1 MSALERI
8 VGRNVVSV
16 LSLAALLLCGPAT
29 AGRLEPP
36 DRGSDFPAA
45 SPVIP
50 AQGEQRRFSFSPGPF
65 DRCKYFMITETST
78 DWVLMKV
85 EDGFDQYIF
94 TNSLGLM
101 ANLDAHRAVGG
112 SIDLH
117 LARGHLS
124 CAPTLRYR
132 QWFTR
137 SQSMDL
143 SVGYVSNHTSDPF
156 DYSPSLAGPIV
167 NARFNLTHCL
177 YVQGGLCR
185 FEGPSYLNDYLI
197 TSGAPGG
204 SAGFKAY
211 GGIGLGGV
219 PGVSLW
225 GVELVGLGLL
235 ALAFSGMS

>member
-1 MSALERI
+1 MSPLERI
-8 VGRNVVSV
+8 VSRNVVSV
-16 LSLAALLLCGPAT
+16 LSLASLLLCGPAA
-29 AGRLEPP
+29 AGRLETP

-50 AQGEQRRFSFSPGPF
+50 QQDEQRRFSFRPGPF
-65 DRCKYFMITETST
+65 DRCKYFMITETSA
-78 DWVLMKV
+78 DWVWMKV

-101 ANLDAHRAVGG
+101 DNLDAHRAVGG
-112 SIDLH
+112 SFDLR

-124 CAPTLRYR
+124 CAPALRYR

-137 SQSMDL
+137 DRSVDL
-143 SVGYVSNHTSDPF
+143 SVGYVSNHESDPF
-156 DYSPSLAGPIV
+156 SYSPRLAGPIV
-167 NARFNLTHCL
+167 NARLNLTHCF

-185 FEGPSYLNDYLI
+185 FEGPSYRNNDLI
-197 TSGAPGG
+197 PSGAPGG
-204 SAGFKAY
+204 TGRFETY